1 MQFSIKGFFG
11 KCDQISTKLRNW
23 WHLLKKS
30 LLENFIFC
38 AVLAVNLLLL
48 LLETL
53 VSSSLDS
60 SEHRV
65 KW

>member
-1 MQFSIKGFFG
+1 M
-11 KCDQISTKLRNW
+11 
-23 WHLLKKS
+23 
-30 LLENFIFC
+30 ENFIFC